1 MMDHTTFETTMTY
14 FEVGAKRRK
23 AAVAAITPRRLD
35 ILGNVVEVSRER
47 DGFTRVPVSLG
58 HCEEPQNV
66 AMGGAGCM
74 LSHSCESCPY
84 FRVDPLERDGMVA
97 KRFDLKVQLER
108 ATVINAPVHM
118 LDHLMARIQHCDA
131 IIAGIDDY
139 LANLPESERQ
149 AITGALDAMADI
161 RRRATTPRRIDLR
174 AHLREQTGQ

>member
-1 MMDHTTFETTMTY
+1 MMDHKTFETTMAY
-14 FEVGAKRRK
+14 YEVGAKRRK
-23 AAVAAITPRRLD
+23 AAVAAITPRRID
-35 ILGNVVEVSRER
+35 ILGNVVEVNRER

-108 ATVINAPVHM
+108 AAVINAAQHM
-118 LDHLMARIQHCDA
+118 IDHLNARVAHCDA
-131 IIAGIDDY
+131 IIDGIDQY
-139 LANLPESERQ
+139 LSTLPSSEQQ
-149 AITGALDAMADI
+149 AITNALDAMQDV

-174 AHLREQTGQ
+174 AHLRTAGER